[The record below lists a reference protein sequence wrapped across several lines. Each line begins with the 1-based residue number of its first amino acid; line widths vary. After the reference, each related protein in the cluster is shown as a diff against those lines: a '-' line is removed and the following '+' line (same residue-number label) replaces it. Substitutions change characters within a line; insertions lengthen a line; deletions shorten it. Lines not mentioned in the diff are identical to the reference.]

1 MTKTLKVNKTAH
13 ARKLCANH
21 PEMPAKEVAARAKCD
36 LAIVY
41 KIRKAMKEAEQ
52 VVAEVAEVEAP
63 AELANMAYSVTQGRS
78 KGRPS
83 NLEHALKSVVELSV
97 TNKLLI
103 SIYEGNVNLT
113 TEEGKEYYCE
123 PHQIAGVIQ
132 ALNYL
137 ETFTT
142 MGESNDE

>member
-13 ARKLCANH
+13 ARNLCAKH
-21 PEMPAKEVAARAKCD
+21 PEMTAKEIATRAKCD

-41 KIRKAMKEAEQ
+41 KIRKAMREAEQ
-52 VVAEVAEVEAP
+52 VVVAEVEAP
-63 AELANMAYSVTQGRS
+63 AELANIAYAVTQGRS

-83 NLEHALKSVVELSV
+83 NLEHALKSIVELSV

-103 SIYEGNVNLT
+103 SIYEGNINLT
-113 TEEGKEYYCE
+113 TEHDMEYYCK
-123 PHQIAGVIQ
+123 PNQVAGVIQ

-137 ETFTT
+137 DTFTT
-142 MGESNDE
+142 MQSEGETE

>member
-13 ARKLCANH
+13 ARKLCAKH
-21 PEMPAKEVAARAKCD
+21 PEMPAKEIAAQTKCD
-36 LAIVY
+36 ITIVY
-41 KIRKAMKEAEQ
+41 KIRREMKKVEP
-52 VVAEVAEVEAP
+52 VVVEAP
-63 AELANMAYSVTQGRS
+63 AELADIVYTASQGRS
-78 KGRPS
+78 KGRPT
-83 NLEHALKSVVELSV
+83 NIEHALKSVVELSV

-137 ETFTT
+137 ETFTSMDT
-142 MGESNDE
+142 EGETE

>member
-1 MTKTLKVNKTAH
+1 MTRTLKVNKTAH
-13 ARKLCANH
+13 ARKLCAKH
-21 PEMPAKEVAARAKCD
+21 PEMTAKEIATQAKCD

-41 KIRKAMKEAEQ
+41 KIRKAMKEVEP
-52 VVAEVAEVEAP
+52 VVVEAP
-63 AELANMAYSVTQGRS
+63 AELADMVYTVSQGRS

-83 NLEHALKSVVELSV
+83 NIEHALKSVVELSV

-123 PHQIAGVIQ
+123 PHQISGVIQ

-142 MGESNDE
+142 MDTEGDIE

>member
-1 MTKTLKVNKTAH
+1 MTKTLKVNKSAH

-41 KIRKAMKEAEQ
+41 KIRKAMKEVEQ

-63 AELANMAYSVTQGRS
+63 AELANMAYTVTQGRS

>member
-1 MTKTLKVNKTAH
+1 MTRTLKVNKTAH
-13 ARKLCANH
+13 ARKLCAKH
-21 PEMPAKEVAARAKCD
+21 PEMTAKEIATQAKCD

-52 VVAEVAEVEAP
+52 VEVEALKEE
-63 AELANMAYSVTQGRS
+63 AKAQLVEMTYAVSQGRS
-78 KGRPS
+78 KGRPT
-83 NLEHALKSVVELSV
+83 NIEHALKSVVELSV

-123 PHQIAGVIQ
+123 PHQITGVIQ

-137 ETFTT
+137 DTFTT
-142 MGESNDE
+142 MGESKDE

>member
-13 ARKLCANH
+13 ARKLCAKH
-21 PEMPAKEVAARAKCD
+21 PEMTAKEIATQAKCD

-52 VVAEVAEVEAP
+52 VEVEAP
-63 AELANMAYSVTQGRS
+63 AELADMVYTVSQGRS

-123 PHQIAGVIQ
+123 PHQISGVIQ

-142 MGESNDE
+142 MDTEGETE

>member
-13 ARKLCANH
+13 ARKLCVKY
-21 PEMPAKEVAARAKCD
+21 PEMPAKEIAAQAKCD

-52 VVAEVAEVEAP
+52 VVVAEVEAP
-63 AELANMAYSVTQGRS
+63 AELANIAYAVTQGRR

-83 NLEHALKSVVELSV
+83 TLEHALKSIVELSV

-113 TEEGKEYYCE
+113 TDAGNEYYCE
-123 PHQIAGVIQ
+123 PSQVAGVIQ

-137 ETFTT
+137 DTFTT
-142 MGESNDE
+142 MQSEGETE

>member
-1 MTKTLKVNKTAH
+1 MTKTLKVNKTAY
-13 ARKLCANH
+13 ARKLCANY
-21 PEMPAKEVAARAKCD
+21 PEMTAKEIATRAKCD

-52 VVAEVAEVEAP
+52 VVVAEVEAP
-63 AELANMAYSVTQGRS
+63 AELANIAYAVTQGRS

-103 SIYEGNVNLT
+103 SIYDGNINLT
-113 TEEGKEYYCE
+113 TEHDMEYYCK
-123 PHQIAGVIQ
+123 PNQVAGVIQ

-137 ETFTT
+137 DTFTT
-142 MGESNDE
+142 MQSEGETE

>member
-13 ARKLCANH
+13 ARKLCVKN
-21 PEMPAKEVAARAKCD
+21 PEMPAKEIAAQAKCD

-52 VVAEVAEVEAP
+52 VVVAEVEAP
-63 AELANMAYSVTQGRS
+63 AELANIAYAVTQGRS

-83 NLEHALKSVVELSV
+83 NLEHALKSIVELSV

-113 TEEGKEYYCE
+113 TDAGNEYYCE
-123 PHQIAGVIQ
+123 PSQVAGVIQ

-137 ETFTT
+137 DTFTT
-142 MGESNDE
+142 MQSEGETE

>member
-1 MTKTLKVNKTAH
+1 MTKTLKVNKSAH

-52 VVAEVAEVEAP
+52 VVAEVEAP
-63 AELANMAYSVTQGRS
+63 AELAAMTYAITQGRS

-83 NLEHALKSVVELSV
+83 NLEYALKSVVELSV

-123 PHQIAGVIQ
+123 PHQITGVIQ

-137 ETFTT
+137 DTFTT
-142 MGESNDE
+142 MGESKDE

>member
-1 MTKTLKVNKTAH
+1 MTKTLKVNKTAY
-13 ARKLCANH
+13 ARKLCANY
-21 PEMPAKEVAARAKCD
+21 PEMTAKEIATRAKCD

-52 VVAEVAEVEAP
+52 VVVAEVEAP
-63 AELANMAYSVTQGRS
+63 AELANIAYAVTQGRS

-83 NLEHALKSVVELSV
+83 NLEHALKSIVELSV

-113 TEEGKEYYCE
+113 TDAGNEYYCE
-123 PHQIAGVIQ
+123 PSQVAGVIQ

-137 ETFTT
+137 DTFTT
-142 MGESNDE
+142 MQSEGETE